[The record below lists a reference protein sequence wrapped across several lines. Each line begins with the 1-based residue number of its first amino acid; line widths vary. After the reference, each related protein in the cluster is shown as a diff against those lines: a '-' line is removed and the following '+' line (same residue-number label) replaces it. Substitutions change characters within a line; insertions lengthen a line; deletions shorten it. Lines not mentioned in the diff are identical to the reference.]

1 MRITLEHCDATV
13 KHKGPMSALLWPLFV
28 ASVEAVEKEDR
39 ELAEKV
45 FGEVERRQGMTNIG
59 EAWEVVR
66 GVWGRDDETR
76 PKGAELGGETEGE
89 TVKNGEEI
97 WRAVGREMGVSIV
110 FG

>member
-1 MRITLEHCDATV
+1 MRLTLENCEATV
-13 KHKGPMSALLWPLFV
+13 EHKGPMSALLWPLFV

-66 GVWGRDDETR
+66 GVWGRDDEAG
-76 PKGAELGGETEGE
+76 PKEGEQGGETEGE
-89 TVKNGEEI
+89 TAKKGEEI
-97 WRAVGREMGVSIV
+97 WRVVGKEMGVSIV